1 MGKRCAE
8 VCNASE
14 CECQDAIDTIGDL
27 WPPDSEYDD
36 TRAIGREDLID
47 ALCAEWRS
55 LPLRVLQHMARRQ
68 HRRDH
73 SI

>member
-1 MGKRCAE
+1 MSRCE
-8 VCNASE
+8 RVCQASV
-14 CECQDAIDTIGDL
+14 CECQDAVDTINDL

-55 LPLRVLQHMARRQ
+55 LPLRVLQHMAHRQ
-68 HRRDH
+68 RLRDN
-73 SI
+73 I